1 MAIDRSLDL
10 QARRGAVSL
19 STMLASGLA
28 AGLAAVLVGAATPA
42 LSQAAMG
49 SGAAPTVPQSR
60 VAPAPSAPVTAPQ
73 MPTVTPNA
81 IAPVAP
87 QQTGTFTIRGNEQQL
102 KGPAQGSPAIVGGT
116 VMAAAKL
123 LSPPDGALAGGP
135 DSKAPIAFRWTPLV
149 PRPQEPPTYRLKV
162 WQLMQGQNA
171 SQAMQ
176 ERQPVATVDVGDL
189 TTASIPS
196 PGCTVK
202 ACSFVW
208 TVQALNREGKPVG
221 QNNGTS
227 DPSFFRVAGRE
238 AR

>member
-19 STMLASGLA
+19 STMLAS
-28 AGLAAVLVGAATPA
+28 GLAAVLVGAATPA

-60 VAPAPSAPVTAPQ
+60 VAPAPSVPVTAPQ
-73 MPTVTPNA
+73 MPTVT
-81 IAPVAP
+81 
-87 QQTGTFTIRGNEQQL
+87 Q
-102 KGPAQGSPAIVGGT
+102 GT
-116 VMAAAKL
+116 VTPPAPAALKNKAFFEKEEMKPEGLTKGATAVVIAAAKL